1 MPALALH
8 AHDDR
13 DQIPP
18 DAFDALAKVQP
29 VPSRGEGTAAAD
41 DDASIGGG
49 LRGDISLSV
58 SDTHVLVVYFGDK
71 TYEWRESDAL
81 LDFLEHKDE
90 LAEQPLLRTRARFLR
105 GVALANEWHT
115 EQRRRGVTPAIR
127 RARGRARA
135 EERLRRAVGA
145 AGGDGSGAGVLPPAS
160 CGACRVCAR
169 NKQAETAVPFSARHL
184 SRACATASAAA
195 ASRRLLDRTA
205 HRQSARRPNA
215 VCPQIGAIVEARR
228 GHVGACLTLL
238 RERAVGRRVRVHWP
252 DEADRGPFAGT
263 VAAFDAEFLT
273 HAVAYD
279 DGDVEP
285 ACRLWKETVHLGVP
299 EDAQAEAE
307 RAQRRERGV
316 WRERATRARRGAR
329 RAPPRE
335 RETRSASRLARPVR
349 ARGAAA
355 PARGARRRRR
365 RRARAEKGMRR
376 GVMTDEKRETKSERF
391 LP

>member
-1 MPALALH
+1 M
-8 AHDDR
+8 
-13 DQIPP
+13 
-18 DAFDALAKVQP
+18 
-29 VPSRGEGTAAAD
+29 
-41 DDASIGGG
+41 
-49 LRGDISLSV
+49 SV

-105 GVALANEWHT
+105 GVALANEWHA

-127 RARGRARA
+127 RARARARA
-135 EERLRRAVGA
+135 RGAPTPRRRRRRRRRERRGRT
-145 AGGDGSGAGVLPPAS
+145 PPAS

-169 NKQAETAVPFSARHL
+169 NKQAETAVPLLGQAPEPRVRHGE
-184 SRACATASAAA
+184 RGGA
-195 ASRRLLDRTA
+195 RRLLDRTA

-215 VCPQIGAIVEARR
+215 LCPQIGAIVEARR

-263 VAAFDAEFLT
+263 VVAFDAEFLT

-316 WRERATRARRGAR
+316 SSGRARRARDGAR
-329 RAPPRE
+329 DARRRASAKRGARAGSPA
-335 RETRSASRLARPVR
+335 RSARAGRPP
-349 ARGAAA
+349 AS
-355 PARGARRRRR
+355 ARGAR
-365 RRARAEKGMRR
+365 GR
-376 GVMTDEKRETKSERF
+376 GGGGGGGRGQKKACVVG
-391 LP
+391 

>member
-1 MPALALH
+1 MAHRAGLA
-8 AHDDR
+8 
-13 DQIPP
+13 
-18 DAFDALAKVQP
+18 
-29 VPSRGEGTAAAD
+29 
-41 DDASIGGG
+41 AS
-49 LRGDISLSV
+49 
-58 SDTHVLVVYFGDK
+58 
-71 TYEWRESDAL
+71 
-81 LDFLEHKDE
+81 
-90 LAEQPLLRTRARFLR
+90 
-105 GVALANEWHT
+105 
-115 EQRRRGVTPAIR
+115 PAIR
-127 RARGRARA
+127 RARGARARA

-184 SRACATASAAA
+184 SRACATGGAASA
-195 ASRRLLDRTA
+195 RRLLDRTA

-215 VCPQIGAIVEARR
+215 LCPQIGAIVEARR

-316 WRERATRARRGAR
+316 LSGARDARATGRATRAAAR
-329 RAPPRE
+329 ARNAEREPARPPGPRAPGRPP
-335 RETRSASRLARPVR
+335 AS
-349 ARGAAA
+349 ARG
-355 PARGARRRRR
+355 RG
-365 RRARAEKGMRR
+365 GR
-376 GVMTDEKRETKSERF
+376 GGGGGVGRGQKKACVVG
-391 LP
+391 

>member
-1 MPALALH
+1 M
-8 AHDDR
+8 R
-13 DQIPP
+13 
-18 DAFDALAKVQP
+18 
-29 VPSRGEGTAAAD
+29 
-41 DDASIGGG
+41 
-49 LRGDISLSV
+49 SLSV

-105 GVALANEWHT
+105 GVALANEWHA
-115 EQRRRGVTPAIR
+115 EQRRRGVTPAIG
-127 RARGRARA
+127 ARGARARA
-135 EERLRRAVGA
+135 RSAYAAPSAPPAATGA
-145 AGGDGSGAGVLPPAS
+145 ARAYSPAS

-184 SRACATASAAA
+184 SRACATASAASA
-195 ASRRLLDRTA
+195 RRLLDRTA

-215 VCPQIGAIVEARR
+215 LCPQIGAIVEARR

-316 WRERATRARRGAR
+316 SSGARDARAGRAT

-349 ARGAAA
+349 AGRGAR
-355 PARGARRRRR
+355 PRPRARAGARRRRR